1 MGHLTSIFIGI
12 VGVIQSLISNLYFSF
27 ILYAAAMNNPAMAA
41 ALQNAAIQAAGA
53 AAGAGINPQQ
63 VAALQA
69 MQQQQMLQAQQIQ
82 AALSG
87 GRQLTAQE
95 LQTLQMMMM
104 IQRNQQ
110 IIQQTQ
116 QQLLVAQPTGTT
128 AAGNQLL
135 QQYQVAAAARA
146 NATDGPPAKRQAID
160 ANQQAQML
168 ASHQFRQLHAAGGLS
183 HMSPPQH
190 TQLYQ
195 TLLARARQHLGLPAI
210 PVQNAQGRS
219 NMRVSVDKRNKS
231 AGDKLF
237 QAEDT
242 TGRDHAD
249 EVVRRCEE
257 ISKAL
262 RARLGK
268 GTKDA
273 EGRFGGTD
281 FDTQV
286 QITQSEMIEACGDT
300 ARYLKPY
307 QIVGV
312 NFLMLLYRTQV
323 GGGEKLLKL

>member
-1 MGHLTSIFIGI
+1 MQAGG
-12 VGVIQSLISNLYFSF
+12 
-27 ILYAAAMNNPAMAA
+27 AAGAPVNQVQQAA
-41 ALQNAAIQAAGA
+41 ALQ
-53 AAGAGINPQQ
+53 
-63 VAALQA
+63 L
-69 MQQQQMLQAQQIQ
+69 MQQQQLLQAQQIQ

-87 GRQLTAQE
+87 GQQLNPQQ

-110 IIQQTQ
+110 ILQQTQ
-116 QQLLVAQPTGTT
+116 QQLLAAQPG

-135 QQYQVAAAARA
+135 QQYQIAASARA
-146 NATDGPPAKRQAID
+146 TTADGPPAKRQAID

-183 HMSPPQH
+183 HMPPAQQ

-195 TLLARARQHLGLPAI
+195 TLYARARQHLGLPAVAA
-210 PVQNAQGRS
+210 PTPAARS

-286 QITQSEMIEACGDT
+286 QITQAQMIDACGDT

-323 GGGEKLLKL
+323 GGGEKERRD